1 MYGGRYYR
9 SRNRV
14 TQALGTWIHAMQLV
28 LVGVD
33 RHISTSERTTF
44 GTLRL
49 LRGTR
54 QVSHQCCKYI
64 RQAAFRGY
72 RLRERLRRLPARE
85 AEKQIKALHRNARG
99 FRRVGLF
106 LVFIGLYFAL
116 VFYGVD
122 VSFQRSVQQSL
133 KDHLKLVSRGGG
145 AEDHSLQ
152 PRS

>member
-1 MYGGRYYR
+1 MPCSLSLSAWNVIFRHLSALLYIRY
-9 SRNRV
+9 
-14 TQALGTWIHAMQLV
+14 TTLTTW
-28 LVGVD
+28 
-33 RHISTSERTTF
+33 
-44 GTLRL
+44 
-49 LRGTR
+49 TR
-54 QVSHQCCKYI
+54 QVNHQCCKCI